1 MTVNTFK
8 ILMTFHLKAVMV
20 QVFTFLASTQAQ
32 TLSWTVLNW
41 NAICNGYNKT
51 GIYTIF
57 PTITVYC
64 KKNPIPVGRSKVR
77 LEK

>member
-51 GIYTIF
+51 GIHTIF
-57 PTITVYC
+57 I
-64 KKNPIPVGRSKVR
+64 KG
-77 LEK
+77 EA